1 MRNKSIGNPVLWFVV
16 VALLLCLGTLW
27 RWEENKPSANQPGTN
42 PVNPSHARETVHCIV
57 GVQVG
62 LQRPNE
68 SAACTLHHGHGLTMQ
83 GVVFGLQTGFQK
95 KGVSP
100 QYDYS
105 SRRAA
110 LRASWFPSS
119 REALARVA
127 QKDGLIV
134 RFVIGHTL
142 DARQEEAV
150 ALEDANHGGFLR
162 LPIRVPACSIATMC
176 SSLAAPCDFLT
187 CLRAGRV
194 CHLDHQDS
202 DLPDGGHPDV

>member
-1 MRNKSIGNPVLWFVV
+1 MRNKPIGNPVLWFVV

-27 RWEENKPSANQPGTN
+27 RWEENKPSANQPGRK
-42 PVNPSHARETVHCIV
+42 PVTLSDAQETVHCVV

-62 LQRPNE
+62 PQLLELSTRRAPWA
-68 SAACTLHHGHGLTMQ
+68 SLTIL
-83 GVVFGLQTGFQK
+83 GVHGLQTGFQK
-95 KGVSP
+95 RGVTA
-100 QYDYS
+100 QYDYA

-119 REALARVA
+119 REALAKVA

-150 ALEDANHGGFLR
+150 AQEDADHGGFLR
-162 LPIRVPACSIATMC
+162 LPIRVPA
-176 SSLAAPCDFLT
+176 
-187 CLRAGRV
+187 
-194 CHLDHQDS
+194 
-202 DLPDGGHPDV
+202 